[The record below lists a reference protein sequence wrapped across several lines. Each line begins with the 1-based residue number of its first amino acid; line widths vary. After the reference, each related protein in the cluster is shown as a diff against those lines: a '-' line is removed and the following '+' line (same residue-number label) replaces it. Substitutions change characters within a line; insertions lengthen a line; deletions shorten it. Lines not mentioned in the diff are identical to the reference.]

1 MVIWPEYPIAMLPFE
16 SLAVTVKVKA
26 SPAALEVGTPDNSS
40 WVAPEA
46 STLMEKD
53 FEIDPE
59 VMVIDFDP
67 AVFRVAEKVLVPEL
81 SVLDEG
87 RIAAESLDEKRSG
100 LLKPV
105 TVFPASSC
113 AVTVKENAFPEV
125 TLEGDV
131 IANRDA
137 DPAFTV
143 RVALLETAAPDTV
156 EPMATDPEFIPV
168 KLAVKTPEPA
178 FVTEPKEPVPP
189 TALEVK
195 RMAASAGKL
204 DGFKLP

>member
-1 MVIWPEYPIAMLPFE
+1 MEIWPEYPVAMLPFE

-26 SPAALEVGTPDNSS
+26 SPAALEAGTPDNTS

-59 VMVIDFDP
+59 VTVIDFDP
-67 AVFRVAEKVLVPEL
+67 AVFRVAEKVLAPEL

-87 RIAAESLDEKRSG
+87 RFAAESLDEKRSG

-125 TLEGDV
+125 TPEGEV
-131 IANRDA
+131 IANREA

-143 RVALLETAAPDTV
+143 SVALLETAPPDRVAPSVD
-156 EPMATDPEFIPV
+156 EPELAPV
-168 KLAVKTPEPA
+168 KLAV
-178 FVTEPKEPVPP
+178 
-189 TALEVK
+189 
-195 RMAASAGKL
+195 
-204 DGFKLP
+204 